1 MFMDLKV
8 LRKEYKLPL
17 CILQNAVKL
26 SQHAAMTFSGDN
38 QINKKVDLKQLLEN
52 CACDYVQKL
61 PRLPLKTVVYGI
73 ASAKKQIAIVKLLC
87 SSERCM
93 SCIVDI
99 ANTLAQEALVNGKD
113 NVLNRNINLLAAS
126 LGERFQI
133 EAADIFSLEDCI
145 CGLYC
150 HKNRLVGIAQI
161 SAADIPEA
169 KRPLVN
175 HVAENLA
182 KHAVYYYGAYLS
194 REKHISINNGG
205 LIETLFYKTESP
217 DFSDFILPLP
227 YVISDGIVSARP
239 RHFFHRGWSYPTLAE
254 YLTESSRIL
263 QQKIPQ
269 GQNIQLKPERFIVLG
284 DF

>member
-1 MFMDLKV
+1 MGNCASHYVK
-8 LRKEYKLPL
+8 KLP
-17 CILQNAVKL
+17 
-26 SQHAAMTFSGDN
+26 
-38 QINKKVDLKQLLEN
+38 
-52 CACDYVQKL
+52 Y
-61 PRLPLKTVVYGI
+61 LPLKTVVYGI
-73 ASAKKQIAIVKLLC
+73 ASAKKQIAVVKLLC
-87 SSERCM
+87 SSERRM
-93 SCIVDI
+93 PCIVDI

-133 EAADIFSLEDCI
+133 ETADIFSLEDCI

-150 HKNRLVGIAQI
+150 HKTRLVGIAQI

-194 REKHISINNGG
+194 REKHISINDGG
-205 LIETLFYKTESP
+205 VIETLFYKTESP
-217 DFSDFILPLP
+217 DFSDFILALP

-239 RHFFHRGWSYPTLAE
+239 THFFHRGWSYPTLAE
-254 YLTESSRIL
+254 YLAESSRIL

-269 GQNIQLKPERFIVLG
+269 GQNIQLKPERFIVLR

>member
-1 MFMDLKV
+1 MGNCASHYVK
-8 LRKEYKLPL
+8 KLP
-17 CILQNAVKL
+17 
-26 SQHAAMTFSGDN
+26 
-38 QINKKVDLKQLLEN
+38 
-52 CACDYVQKL
+52 Y
-61 PRLPLKTVVYGI
+61 LPLKTVVYGI
-73 ASAKKQIAIVKLLC
+73 ASAKKQIAVVKLLC
-87 SSERCM
+87 SSERRM
-93 SCIVDI
+93 PCIVDI

-133 EAADIFSLEDCI
+133 ETADIFSLEDCI

-194 REKHISINNGG
+194 REKHISINDGG
-205 LIETLFYKTESP
+205 VIETLFYKTESP
-217 DFSDFILPLP
+217 DFSDFILALP

-269 GQNIQLKPERFIVLG
+269 GQNIQLKPERFIVLR

>member
-1 MFMDLKV
+1 MDLRV

-26 SQHAAMTFSGDN
+26 SQHAAMTFSDDN
-38 QINKKVDLKQLLEN
+38 QNNKEVDLQQLLGN
-52 CACDYVQKL
+52 CASHYVKKL
-61 PRLPLKTVVYGI
+61 PYIPLKTVVYGI
-73 ASAKKQIAIVKLLC
+73 ASAKKQIAVVKLLC
-87 SSERCM
+87 SSERRM
-93 SCIVDI
+93 P
-99 ANTLAQEALVNGKD
+99 
-113 NVLNRNINLLAAS
+113 
-126 LGERFQI
+126 QI

-150 HKNRLVGIAQI
+150 HKNRFVGIAQF

-194 REKHISINNGG
+194 REKHISINDGG
-205 LIETLFYKTESP
+205 VIETLFYKTESP
-217 DFSDFILPLP
+217 DFSDFILALP

-239 RHFFHRGWSYPTLAE
+239 THFFHRGWSYPTLAE
-254 YLTESSRIL
+254 YLAESSRIL

-269 GQNIQLKPERFIVLG
+269 GQNIQLKPERFIVLR

>member
-1 MFMDLKV
+1 MCK
-8 LRKEYKLPL
+8 PL
-17 CILQNAVKL
+17 CEETSL
-26 SQHAAMTFSGDN
+26 SSFEDGCLWYSFG
-38 QINKKVDLKQLLEN
+38 
-52 CACDYVQKL
+52 
-61 PRLPLKTVVYGI
+61 
-73 ASAKKQIAIVKLLC
+73 KKQIAVVKLLC
-87 SSERCM
+87 SSERRM
-93 SCIVDI
+93 PCIVDI

-133 EAADIFSLEDCI
+133 ETADIFSLEDCI

-194 REKHISINNGG
+194 REKHISINDGG
-205 LIETLFYKTESP
+205 VIETLFYKTESP
-217 DFSDFILPLP
+217 DFSDFILALP

-239 RHFFHRGWSYPTLAE
+239 THFFHRGWSYPTLAE
-254 YLTESSRIL
+254 YLAESSRIL
-263 QQKIPQ
+263 QQKYRRGRIFS
-269 GQNIQLKPERFIVLG
+269 LSRSVLSFSEIF
-284 DF
+284 DSLFLT

>member
-1 MFMDLKV
+1 MDLKV

-17 CILQNAVKL
+17 CILQDAVKL
-26 SQHAAMTFSGDN
+26 SQHAAMTFSSDN
-38 QINKKVDLKQLLEN
+38 LNNEEVDLKKLLGN
-52 CACDYVQKL
+52 CARHYVQKL
-61 PRLPLKTVVYGI
+61 PCLPLKTVVYGT
-73 ASAKKQIAIVKLLC
+73 ALAKKQVAVVKLVC
-87 SSERCM
+87 SSERRM

-113 NVLNRNINLLAAS
+113 DVLNKNTNLSAAS

-133 EAADIFSLEDCI
+133 EAVDIFSFEDCI
-145 CGLYC
+145 YGLYC

-194 REKHISINNGG
+194 REKHISINDGG
-205 LIETLFYKTESP
+205 VIETLFYKTESP
-217 DFSDFILPLP
+217 DFSDFILALP

>member
-1 MFMDLKV
+1 MDLRV

-17 CILQNAVKL
+17 CILQNAVQL
-26 SQHAAMTFSGDN
+26 SQHAAMIFSDDN
-38 QINKKVDLKQLLEN
+38 QNNKEVDLQQLLGN
-52 CACDYVQKL
+52 CASHYVKKL
-61 PRLPLKTVVYGI
+61 PYLPLKTVVYGI
-73 ASAKKQIAIVKLLC
+73 ASAKKQIAVVKLLC
-87 SSERCM
+87 SSERRM
-93 SCIVDI
+93 PCIVDI

-113 NVLNRNINLLAAS
+113 NVLNRNINFLAAS

-182 KHAVYYYGAYLS
+182 KHAVCYYGAYLS

-217 DFSDFILPLP
+217 DFSDFILALP

-239 RHFFHRGWSYPTLAE
+239 THFFHRGWSYPTLAE
-254 YLTESSRIL
+254 YLAESSRIL